1 MLVSILAVAF
11 LLFCVAMILPK
22 FKSVGVWIDKRL
34 PVASFLV
41 EHLSHYPAP
50 KNLNIFYA
58 FGALAI
64 VSCVIQF
71 ISGIWLVMYYTP
83 TAEQAFSSV
92 QLIMRDVPYGWLV
105 RYVHSTG
112 VSCWFIVIYFHI
124 FRGLW
129 YGSYKTPRELLWIS
143 GVILLFLMMAEAYT
157 GYVLPWGQMSFWASQ
172 VIISL
177 LSSIPV
183 VGSDLVVWL
192 QGDYEVSGVTL
203 HRFFAFHVVGFS
215 FLILLMIFLHIIALH
230 VAGSNNPDG
239 VDITKHTD
247 RNGWPLDAVGYYPY
261 FILKYI
267 PIILVYLFLFFVI
280 VFYAPT
286 FFGLFL
292 EAENFERAN
301 PLVTPLHIKPS
312 WYLSPYYAILR
323 SIPDKSLGALMMLM
337 SIVLWAFLPWLD
349 LSPVRSM
356 RYRGWMSR
364 LAMGTVV
371 GSFLLL
377 GYLGLQPAVGWYLV
391 LSRVATVL
399 YFSFFIF
406 FPVISYYDEDKI
418 VPERLPGY

>member
-1 MLVSILAVAF
+1 MLILILSTAVV
-11 LLFCVAMILPK
+11 LFVLVRSLS
-22 FKSVGVWIDKRL
+22 FFHGLGEWIDRRL
-34 PVASFLV
+34 PIFSFLV

-50 KNLNIFYA
+50 KNLNIWYA
-58 FGALAI
+58 FGALSI
-64 VSCVIQF
+64 VACAMQF
-71 ISGIWLVMYYTP
+71 VSGIWLVMYYTP

-124 FRGLW
+124 FRGLL
-129 YGSYKTPRELLWIS
+129 YGSYKSPRELLWIS
-143 GVILLFLMMAEAYT
+143 GVALLFLVMAEAYT
-157 GYVLPWGQMSFWASQ
+157 GYVLPWGQMSFWASK

-177 LSSIPV
+177 FSSIPV
-183 VGSDLVVWL
+183 VGNDLVVWL

-215 FLILLMIFLHIIALH
+215 FLILLMILLHIIMLH
-230 VAGSNNPDG
+230 TVGSNNPDG
-239 VDITKHTD
+239 VDIMKKKD
-247 RNGWPLDAVGYYPY
+247 RSGWPLDAVPYYPY

-267 PIILVYLFLFFVI
+267 PIILVYLFVFFVI

-286 FFGLFL
+286 FYGLFL

-301 PLVTPLHIKPS
+301 PLVTPLHIKPA

-323 SIPDKSLGALMMLM
+323 SIPDKSLGALMMLL
-337 SIVLWAFLPWLD
+337 SIVLWMFLPWLD
-349 LSPVRSM
+349 RSPVRSM

-364 LAMGTVV
+364 LALGTVV
-371 GSFLLL
+371 SSFILL
-377 GYLGLQPAVGWYLV
+377 GYLGLQPATGSYLV
-391 LSRVATVL
+391 LSRICTLL

-406 FPVISYYDEDKI
+406 LPIVSYYDCDKP
-418 VPERLPGY
+418 VPDRIPG

>member
-1 MLVSILAVAF
+1 MFISLLITGFAIFVVLNVLPYFKGIGAWIDRRLPIFSF
-11 LLFCVAMILPK
+11 LL
-22 FKSVGVWIDKRL
+22 D
-34 PVASFLV
+34 
-41 EHLSHYPAP
+41 HLSYYPAP
-50 KNLNIFYA
+50 KNLNIWYA
-58 FGALAI
+58 FGALAM
-64 VSCVIQF
+64 VACAIQF

-92 QLIMRDVPYGWLV
+92 QLIMREVPYGWLV

-112 VSCWFIVIYFHI
+112 VSLWFVVVYFHI
-124 FRGLW
+124 FRGLM
-129 YGSYKTPRELLWIS
+129 YGSYKTPRELLWMS
-143 GVILLFLMMAEAYT
+143 GVVLLFLLMAEAYT
-157 GYVLPWGQMSFWASQ
+157 GYVLPWGQMSFWASK

-177 LSSIPV
+177 FSSIPV
-183 VGSDLVVWL
+183 VGNDIVVWL

-215 FLILLMIFLHIIALH
+215 FLILAMIFLHIIMLH
-230 VAGSNNPDG
+230 SVGSNNPDG
-239 VDITKHTD
+239 VDIMKHKD
-247 RNGWPLDAVGYYPY
+247 RNGWPLDAVPYYPY
-261 FILKYI
+261 FVMKYI
-267 PIILVYLFLFFVI
+267 PIILLYLFVFFVI

-337 SIVLWAFLPWLD
+337 SIVLWLFLPWLD

-364 LAMGTVV
+364 TALITVV
-371 GSFLLL
+371 GSFVLL
-377 GYLGLQPAVGWYLV
+377 GYLGLQPAVGWFLV
-391 LSRVATVL
+391 MSRVATLL
-399 YFSFFIF
+399 YFSFFLLI
-406 FPVISYYDEDKI
+406 PILSYYDQDYVVPDRI
-418 VPERLPGY
+418 PER

>member
-1 MLVSILAVAF
+1 MFISLLITGFAIFVVLNALPYFKGVGAWIDRRLPIFSF
-11 LLFCVAMILPK
+11 LL
-22 FKSVGVWIDKRL
+22 D
-34 PVASFLV
+34 
-41 EHLSHYPAP
+41 HLSYYPAP
-50 KNLNIFYA
+50 KNLNIWYA
-58 FGALAI
+58 FGALAM
-64 VSCVIQF
+64 VACAIQF

-92 QLIMRDVPYGWLV
+92 QLIMREVPYGWLV

-112 VSCWFIVIYFHI
+112 VSLWFVVVYFHI
-124 FRGLW
+124 FRGLM
-129 YGSYKTPRELLWIS
+129 YGSYKTPRELLWMS
-143 GVILLFLMMAEAYT
+143 GVVLLFLLMAEAYT
-157 GYVLPWGQMSFWASQ
+157 GYVLPWGQMSFWASK

-177 LSSIPV
+177 FSSIPV
-183 VGSDLVVWL
+183 VGNDIVVWL

-215 FLILLMIFLHIIALH
+215 FLILAMIFLHIIMLH
-230 VAGSNNPDG
+230 SVGSNNPDG
-239 VDITKHTD
+239 VDIMKHKD
-247 RNGWPLDAVGYYPY
+247 RNGWPLDAVPYYPY
-261 FILKYI
+261 FVMKYI
-267 PIILVYLFLFFVI
+267 PIILLYLFVFFVI

-337 SIVLWAFLPWLD
+337 SIVLWLFLPWLD

-364 LAMGTVV
+364 TAFITVV
-371 GSFLLL
+371 GSFVLL

-391 LSRVATVL
+391 MSRVATLL
-399 YFSFFIF
+399 YFSFFLLI
-406 FPVISYYDEDKI
+406 PILSYYDQDYVVPDRI
-418 VPERLPGY
+418 PER

>member
-1 MLVSILAVAF
+1 MFISLLITGFAIFVVLNVLPYFKGVGAWIDRRLPIFSF
-11 LLFCVAMILPK
+11 LL
-22 FKSVGVWIDKRL
+22 D
-34 PVASFLV
+34 
-41 EHLSHYPAP
+41 HLSYYPAP
-50 KNLNIFYA
+50 KNLNIWYA
-58 FGALAI
+58 FGALAM
-64 VSCVIQF
+64 VACAIQF

-92 QLIMRDVPYGWLV
+92 QLIMREVPYGWLV

-112 VSCWFIVIYFHI
+112 VSLWFVVVYFHI
-124 FRGLW
+124 FRGLM
-129 YGSYKTPRELLWIS
+129 YGSYKTPRELLWMS
-143 GVILLFLMMAEAYT
+143 GVVLLFLLMAEAYT
-157 GYVLPWGQMSFWASQ
+157 GYVLPWGQMSFWASK

-177 LSSIPV
+177 FSSIPV
-183 VGSDLVVWL
+183 VGNDIVVWL

-215 FLILLMIFLHIIALH
+215 FLILAMIFLHIIMLH
-230 VAGSNNPDG
+230 SVGSNNPDG
-239 VDITKHTD
+239 VDIMKHKD
-247 RNGWPLDAVGYYPY
+247 RNGWPLDAVPYYPY
-261 FILKYI
+261 YVMKYI
-267 PIILVYLFLFFVI
+267 PIILLYLFVFFVI

-337 SIVLWAFLPWLD
+337 SIVLWLFLPWLD

-364 LAMGTVV
+364 TAFITVV
-371 GSFLLL
+371 GSFVLL

-391 LSRVATVL
+391 MSRVATLL
-399 YFSFFIF
+399 YFSFFLLI
-406 FPVISYYDEDKI
+406 PILSYYDQDDVVPDRI
-418 VPERLPGY
+418 PER

>member
-1 MLVSILAVAF
+1 MFISLLITGFAIFVVLNVLPYFKGVGAWIDRRLPIFSF
-11 LLFCVAMILPK
+11 LL
-22 FKSVGVWIDKRL
+22 D
-34 PVASFLV
+34 
-41 EHLSHYPAP
+41 HLSYYPAP
-50 KNLNIFYA
+50 KNLNIWYA
-58 FGALAI
+58 FGALAM
-64 VSCVIQF
+64 VACAIQF

-92 QLIMRDVPYGWLV
+92 QLIMREVPYGWLV

-112 VSCWFIVIYFHI
+112 VSLWFVVVYFHI
-124 FRGLW
+124 FRGLM
-129 YGSYKTPRELLWIS
+129 YGSYKTPRELLWMS
-143 GVILLFLMMAEAYT
+143 GVVLLFLLMAEAYT
-157 GYVLPWGQMSFWASQ
+157 GYVLPWGQMSFWASK

-177 LSSIPV
+177 FSSIPV
-183 VGSDLVVWL
+183 VGNDIVVWL

-215 FLILLMIFLHIIALH
+215 FLILAMIFLHIIMLH
-230 VAGSNNPDG
+230 SVGSNNPDG
-239 VDITKHTD
+239 VDIMKHKD
-247 RNGWPLDAVGYYPY
+247 RNGWPLDAVPYYPY
-261 FILKYI
+261 FVMKYI
-267 PIILVYLFLFFVI
+267 PIILLYLFVFFVI

-337 SIVLWAFLPWLD
+337 SIVLWFFLPWLD

-364 LAMGTVV
+364 TAFITVV
-371 GSFLLL
+371 GSFVLL

-391 LSRVATVL
+391 MSRVATLL
-399 YFSFFIF
+399 YFSFFLLI
-406 FPVISYYDEDKI
+406 PILSYYDQDYVVPDRI
-418 VPERLPGY
+418 PER

>member
-1 MLVSILAVAF
+1 MLILIVAIA
-11 LLFCVAMILPK
+11 LVLFVVISVLPN
-22 FKSVGVWIDKRL
+22 FRALGVWIDQRL
-34 PVASFLV
+34 PIFSFLV

-50 KNLNIFYA
+50 KNLNIWYA
-58 FGALAI
+58 FGALAM
-64 VSCVIQF
+64 VTCATQF
-71 ISGIWLVMYYTP
+71 LSGIWLVMYYTP

-112 VSCWFIVIYFHI
+112 VSCWFIVVYFHI
-124 FRGLW
+124 FRGLL
-129 YGSYKTPRELLWIS
+129 YGSYKSPRELLWIS
-143 GVILLFLMMAEAYT
+143 GVALLFLMMAEAYT
-157 GYVLPWGQMSFWASQ
+157 GYVLPWGQMSFWASK

-177 LSSIPV
+177 LSSIPL

-215 FLILLMIFLHIIALH
+215 FLILLMILLHIIMLH
-230 VAGSNNPDG
+230 TVGSNNPDG
-239 VDITKHTD
+239 VDIMKHKD
-247 RNGWPLDAVGYYPY
+247 RRGWPLDAVPYYPY

-267 PIILVYLFLFFVI
+267 PIILVYLFVIMAI

-286 FFGLFL
+286 FDGLFL

-301 PLVTPLHIKPS
+301 ALVTPLHIKPA

-323 SIPDKSLGALMMLM
+323 SIPDKSLGALAMLM
-337 SIVLWAFLPWLD
+337 SIVLWMFLPWLD

-364 LAMGTVV
+364 CALATVV

-391 LSRVATVL
+391 LSRLATLL
-399 YFSFFIF
+399 YFAFFVF
-406 FPVISYYDEDKI
+406 LPVISYFDHDQK

>member
-1 MLVSILAVAF
+1 MFISLLITGFAIFVVLNVLPYFKGVGAWIDRRLPIFSF
-11 LLFCVAMILPK
+11 LL
-22 FKSVGVWIDKRL
+22 D
-34 PVASFLV
+34 
-41 EHLSHYPAP
+41 HLSYYPAP
-50 KNLNIFYA
+50 KNLNIWYA
-58 FGALAI
+58 FGALAM
-64 VSCVIQF
+64 VACAIQF

-92 QLIMRDVPYGWLV
+92 QLIMREVPYGWLV

-112 VSCWFIVIYFHI
+112 VSLWFVVVYFHI
-124 FRGLW
+124 FRGLM
-129 YGSYKTPRELLWIS
+129 YGSYKTPRELLWMS
-143 GVILLFLMMAEAYT
+143 GVVLLFLLMAEAYT
-157 GYVLPWGQMSFWASQ
+157 GYVLPWGQMSFWASK

-177 LSSIPV
+177 FSSIPV
-183 VGSDLVVWL
+183 VGNDIVVWL

-215 FLILLMIFLHIIALH
+215 FLILAMIFLHIIMLH
-230 VAGSNNPDG
+230 SVGSNNPDG
-239 VDITKHTD
+239 VDIMKHKD
-247 RNGWPLDAVGYYPY
+247 RNGWPLDAVPYYPY
-261 FILKYI
+261 FVMKYI
-267 PIILVYLFLFFVI
+267 PIILLYLFVFFVI

-337 SIVLWAFLPWLD
+337 SIVLWLFLPWLD

-364 LAMGTVV
+364 TAFITVV
-371 GSFLLL
+371 GSFVLL

-391 LSRVATVL
+391 MSRVATLL
-399 YFSFFIF
+399 YFSFFLLI
-406 FPVISYYDEDKI
+406 PILSYYDQDYVVPDRI
-418 VPERLPGY
+418 PER

>member
-1 MLVSILAVAF
+1 MFGTIFAAGF
-11 LLFCVAMILPK
+11 LLFVTAMVLSQ
-22 FKSVGVWIDKRL
+22 FKTLGVWIDKRL
-34 PVASFLV
+34 PVMSFLA

-50 KNLNIFYA
+50 KNLNLMYA
-58 FGALAI
+58 FGALAM
-64 VSCVIQF
+64 VCCVIQF

-112 VSCWFIVIYFHI
+112 VSCWFIIIYFHI

-129 YGSYKTPRELLWIS
+129 YGSYKNPRELLWIT
-143 GVILLFLMMAEAYT
+143 GVALLFLMMAEAYT
-157 GYVLPWGQMSFWASQ
+157 GYVLPWGQMSFWASK

-183 VGSDLVVWL
+183 VGSDLVIWL

-215 FLILLMIFLHIIALH
+215 FLILLMILIHIVTLH

-239 VDITKHTD
+239 VDITRHTD
-247 RNGWPLDAVGYYPY
+247 QHGWPLDAVGYYPY
-261 FILKYI
+261 FVLKYI
-267 PIILVYLFLFFVI
+267 PIILMYLFFFFVI

-292 EAENFERAN
+292 EAENFEPAN

-364 LAMGTVV
+364 TAMTVV
-371 GSFLLL
+371 VSAFVLL
-377 GYLGLQPAVGWYLV
+377 GYLGLQPAVGWNLV
-391 LSRVATVL
+391 FSRVATAL
-399 YFSFFIF
+399 YFAFFVF
-406 FPVISYYDEDKI
+406 FPVVSYYDKDQV

>member
-1 MLVSILAVAF
+1 MFISLLITGFAIFVVLNVLPYFKGVGAWIDRRLPIFSF
-11 LLFCVAMILPK
+11 LL
-22 FKSVGVWIDKRL
+22 D
-34 PVASFLV
+34 
-41 EHLSHYPAP
+41 HLSYYPAP
-50 KNLNIFYA
+50 KNLNIWYA
-58 FGALAI
+58 FGALAM
-64 VSCVIQF
+64 VACAIQF

-92 QLIMRDVPYGWLV
+92 QLIMREVPYGWLV

-112 VSCWFIVIYFHI
+112 VSLWFVVVYFHI
-124 FRGLW
+124 FRGLM
-129 YGSYKTPRELLWIS
+129 YGSYKTPRELLWMS
-143 GVILLFLMMAEAYT
+143 GVVLLFLLMAEAYT
-157 GYVLPWGQMSFWASQ
+157 GYVLPWGQMSFWASK

-177 LSSIPV
+177 FSSIPV
-183 VGSDLVVWL
+183 VGNDIVVWL

-215 FLILLMIFLHIIALH
+215 FLILAMIFLHIIMLH
-230 VAGSNNPDG
+230 SVGSNNPDG
-239 VDITKHTD
+239 VDIMKHKD
-247 RNGWPLDAVGYYPY
+247 RNGWPLDAVPYYPY
-261 FILKYI
+261 FVMKYI
-267 PIILVYLFLFFVI
+267 PIILLYLFVFFVI

-337 SIVLWAFLPWLD
+337 SIVLWLFLPWLD

-364 LAMGTVV
+364 TALITVV
-371 GSFLLL
+371 GSFVLL

-391 LSRVATVL
+391 MSRVATLL
-399 YFSFFIF
+399 YFSFFLLI
-406 FPVISYYDEDKI
+406 PILSYYDQDYVVPDRI
-418 VPERLPGY
+418 PER